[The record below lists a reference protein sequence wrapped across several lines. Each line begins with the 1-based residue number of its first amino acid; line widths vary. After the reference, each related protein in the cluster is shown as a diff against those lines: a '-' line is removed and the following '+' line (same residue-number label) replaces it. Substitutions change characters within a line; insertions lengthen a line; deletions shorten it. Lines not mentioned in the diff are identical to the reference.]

1 MASRVDDDNVFV
13 PMASCGEGERV
24 RLEPLCSSHSIGMFD
39 LWREPAVCEYSGLAF
54 DSARRPIEL
63 PTRSRSE
70 SDRLLQYWLDR
81 SRAGTG
87 FRWAV
92 IDLDSSEFI
101 GAVGFNRLG
110 ARSEY
115 AYHFIPRFWGM
126 GLATE
131 ASRLALSWLFSR
143 QSELVE
149 LFIEPDNAHSI
160 RLAERLGFEA
170 LTRPTDELS
179 RYVLTRE
186 QYVRESPD
194 L

>member
-1 MASRVDDDNVFV
+1 
-13 PMASCGEGERV
+13 
-24 RLEPLCSSHSIGMFD
+24 MFD
-39 LWREPAVCEYSGLAF
+39 LWRESAVCEYSGLAF
-54 DSARRPIEL
+54 DLAGRPIEL
-63 PTRSRSE
+63 PTRTRSE

-110 ARSEY
+110 ASSEY
-115 AYHFIPRFWGM
+115 AYHFVPRFWGM

-131 ASRLALSWLFSR
+131 ASRLALFWLFSR

-149 LFIEPDNAHSI
+149 LFIEPDNADSI
-160 RLAERLGFEA
+160 RLAERLDFEP

-186 QYVRESPD
+186 QYVRANPD

>member
-1 MASRVDDDNVFV
+1 
-13 PMASCGEGERV
+13 
-24 RLEPLCSSHSIGMFD
+24 MFD

-54 DSARRPIEL
+54 DSAGRPIEL
-63 PTRSRSE
+63 PTRSRTE

-81 SRAGTG
+81 ARAGTG

-92 IDLDSSEFI
+92 IGLDGSEFI

-110 ARSEY
+110 ASSEY
-115 AYHFIPRFWGM
+115 AYHFVPRFWGM
-126 GLATE
+126 GLAAE

-149 LFIEPDNAHSI
+149 LFIEPGNAHSI
-160 RLAERLGFEA
+160 RLAQRLAFEPQ
-170 LTRPTDELS
+170 TRPSDELR

-186 QYVRESPD
+186 QFARERPG

>member
-1 MASRVDDDNVFV
+1 
-13 PMASCGEGERV
+13 
-24 RLEPLCSSHSIGMFD
+24 MFD
-39 LWREPAVCEYSGLAF
+39 LWREAVVCKYSGLAF
-54 DSARRPIEL
+54 DSAGRSIEL

-70 SDRLLQYWLDR
+70 SDRLLQYWLIR

-92 IDLDSSEFI
+92 IDLDNSEFI

-110 ARSEY
+110 ASAEY
-115 AYHFIPRFWGM
+115 AYHFVPRFWGA

-131 ASRLALSWLFSR
+131 ASRLALSWVFSR

-149 LFIEPDNAHSI
+149 LFIEPGNARSI
-160 RLAERLGFEA
+160 RLAERLGFES
-170 LTRPTDELS
+170 LNRPTDELS

-186 QYVRESPD
+186 QYVGTCREFGLVQSHID